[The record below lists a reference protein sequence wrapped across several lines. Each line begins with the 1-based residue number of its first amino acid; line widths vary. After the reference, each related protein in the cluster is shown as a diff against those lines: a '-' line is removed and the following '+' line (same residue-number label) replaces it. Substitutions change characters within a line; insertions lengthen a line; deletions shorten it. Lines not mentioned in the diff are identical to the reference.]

1 MSEIEKE
8 IRKRIDLIRIN
19 KYTVD
24 EFVIDILKLISVR
37 RE

>member
-37 RE
+37 KE

>member
-8 IRKRIDLIRIN
+8 IRRRIDLIRIN

-24 EFVIDILKLISVR
+24 EFVIDILNLIKVK
-37 RE
+37 

>member
-8 IRKRIDLIRIN
+8 IRRRIDLIRIN

-37 RE
+37 EK